1 MSVRPY
7 RLDADELEEK
17 QDKSL
22 KTAKLL
28 SSALDEACRSIFS
41 VPPIEPSFKIQSLA
55 SSAGSAGWHIL
66 PPMSGQLL
74 PAFQG
79 HLLGSTAM
87 YTTN

>member
-28 SSALDEACRSIFS
+28 SSALGETCRSIFS
-41 VPPIEPSFKIQSLA
+41 VPPIEPSFKTQSLA
-55 SSAGSAGWHIL
+55 SSAGWHIL